1 LEKAVGNFMKGCHK
15 AGYQNQKTSI
25 DSDMNRR
32 SFLKMTTVGAA
43 VGAFARPAS
52 VVAATAPKPNRNLRK
67 AIMYSTIG
75 VKGSV
80 LEKFRAMKEAGF
92 EGVEP
97 MGAMNR
103 DEVLAAFKETGL
115 KAASVCDHIHWVKPL
130 SSPDEATRQL
140 GLDGLLQSLRDA
152 HAYGAGSVL
161 LVPGIAR
168 DGVSYEQCWERSIV
182 EIKKAI
188 PVAKELGVK
197 ISIENVGNNFITTP
211 EQATDYLNAIN
222 SEWVGWHFDIG
233 NVGQKYGPAER
244 WIQVLGKRINRIH
257 VKDFSTKPAASVPRD
272 GARGERPKLL
282 DGETNWPAV
291 VKALET
297 AGYQG
302 WAISEQPNSQSA
314 DIQTARDLSER
325 MDRIFAS

>member
-1 LEKAVGNFMKGCHK
+1 
-15 AGYQNQKTSI
+15 
-25 DSDMNRR
+25 MNRR
-32 SFLKMTTVGAA
+32 SFLKITIGGAA
-43 VGAFARPAS
+43 AAAFAPDAS
-52 VVAATAPKPNRNLRK
+52 PVSKRNLRK

-80 LEKFRAMKEAGF
+80 LEKFRVMKEAGF

-103 DEVLAAFKETGL
+103 DEVLAGFKETGL
-115 KAASVCDHIHWVKPL
+115 QAASVCDHIHWAKPL
-130 SSPDEATRQL
+130 SAPDEATRKL

-152 HAYGAGSVL
+152 HVYGAGSVL

-188 PVAKELGVK
+188 PLAKDLGVK

-211 EQATDYLNAIN
+211 EQAMDYLDAIN
-222 SEWVGWHFDIG
+222 SEAVGWHFDIG
-233 NVGQKYGPAER
+233 NVGRNYGPAER
-244 WIQVLGKRINRIH
+244 WIELLGKRIVRIH
-257 VKDFSTKPAASVPRD
+257 VKDFSTKPTAS

-291 VKALET
+291 MNALDR

-302 WAISEQPNSQSA
+302 WAISEQPASQAA
-314 DIQTARDLSER
+314 DVETARDLAER
-325 MDRIFAS
+325 MDKIFAS

>member
-1 LEKAVGNFMKGCHK
+1 
-15 AGYQNQKTSI
+15 
-25 DSDMNRR
+25 MNRR
-32 SFLKMTTVGAA
+32 SFLKLAIGGAA
-43 VGAFARPAS
+43 AAAFAPDAS
-52 VVAATAPKPNRNLRK
+52 PVSKRNLHK
-67 AIMYSTIG
+67 AIMYATIG

-80 LEKFRAMKEAGF
+80 LEKFRVMKEAGF

-115 KAASVCDHIHWVKPL
+115 QAASVCDHIHWVKPL
-130 SSPDEATRQL
+130 SAPDEATRKL

-168 DGVSYEQCWERSIV
+168 EGITYDQCWERSIV

-188 PVAKELGVK
+188 PVAKDLGVK

-211 EQATDYLNAIN
+211 EQAMAYLDALN

-233 NVGQKYGPAER
+233 NVGRNYGPAER
-244 WIQVLGKRINRIH
+244 WIQVLGKRIVRIH
-257 VKDFSTKPAASVPRD
+257 VKDFSAKPAAG
-272 GARGERPKLL
+272 GARAGARPKLL
-282 DGETNWPAV
+282 DGDTNWPAV
-291 VKALET
+291 MAALDR

-302 WAISEQPNSQSA
+302 WAISEQPTNQAA
-314 DIQTARDLSER
+314 DVETARDLAQR
-325 MDRIFAS
+325 MDRIF

>member
-1 LEKAVGNFMKGCHK
+1 
-15 AGYQNQKTSI
+15 
-25 DSDMNRR
+25 MNRR
-32 SFLKMTTVGAA
+32 SFLKIAA
-43 VGAFARPAS
+43 AS
-52 VVAATAPKPNRNLRK
+52 TAATAFLPSASAASKRNLRK

-80 LEKFRAMKEAGF
+80 LEKYRVMKEAGF

-97 MGAMNR
+97 MGGMNR

-130 SSPDEATRQL
+130 SAPDEGTRKL
-140 GLDGLLQSLRDA
+140 GLDGLLLSLQDA
-152 HAYGAGSVL
+152 RAYGAGSVL

-168 DGVSYEQCWERSIV
+168 DGVSYDQCWERSIV

-211 EQATDYLNAIN
+211 EQAMAYLDAIN

-233 NVGQKYGPAER
+233 NVGRNYGPAER
-244 WIQVLGKRINRIH
+244 WIQVLGKRIVRIH
-257 VKDFSTKPAASVPRD
+257 VKDFSATPPAS
-272 GARGERPKLL
+272 GARGDRPKLL
-282 DGETNWPAV
+282 DGGTNWPGVMA
-291 VKALET
+291 ALDR

-302 WAISEQPNSQSA
+302 WGISEQPGNQAA
-314 DIQTARDLSER
+314 DVETARDLAQR
-325 MDRIFAS
+325 MDKIFAL

>member
-1 LEKAVGNFMKGCHK
+1 
-15 AGYQNQKTSI
+15 
-25 DSDMNRR
+25 MNRR
-32 SFLKMTTVGAA
+32 SFLKMAVGGAA
-43 VGAFARPAS
+43 APAAL
-52 VVAATAPKPNRNLRK
+52 AASASKSKRNLRK

-80 LEKFRAMKEAGF
+80 LDKFRVMKEAGF

-115 KAASVCDHIHWVKPL
+115 QAASVCDHIHWVKPL
-130 SSPDEATRQL
+130 SAPDEATRKL

-152 HAYGAGSVL
+152 HDYGAGSVL

-168 DGVSYEQCWERSIV
+168 EGVSYEECWQRSIV
-182 EIKKAI
+182 EIKNAI
-188 PVAKELGVK
+188 PLAKDLGVK

-211 EQATDYLNAIN
+211 EQAMAYLDAIN

-233 NVGQKYGPAER
+233 NVGRNYGPAER
-244 WIQVLGKRINRIH
+244 WIQVLGKRIVRIH
-257 VKDFSTKPAASVPRD
+257 VKDFSAKPAKP
-272 GARGERPKLL
+272 GEKGGERPKLL
-282 DGETNWPAV
+282 DGDTNWPAV
-291 VKALET
+291 MSALDR

-302 WAISEQPNSQSA
+302 WG
-314 DIQTARDLSER
+314 
-325 MDRIFAS
+325 

>member
-1 LEKAVGNFMKGCHK
+1 
-15 AGYQNQKTSI
+15 
-25 DSDMNRR
+25 MNRR
-32 SFLKMTTVGAA
+32 SFLKITAAGAA
-43 VGAFARPAS
+43 AAAVLPSAS
-52 VVAATAPKPNRNLRK
+52 AALKRNLRK

-80 LEKFRAMKEAGF
+80 LEKYRVMKEAGF

-97 MGAMNR
+97 MGGMDR

-130 SSPDEATRQL
+130 SAPDEGTRKL
-140 GLDGLLQSLRDA
+140 GLDGLLLSLQDA

-168 DGVSYEQCWERSIV
+168 DGVSYDQCWERSIV

-211 EQATDYLNAIN
+211 EQAMAYLDAIN

-233 NVGQKYGPAER
+233 NVGRNYGPAER
-244 WIQVLGKRINRIH
+244 WIQVLGKRIVRIH
-257 VKDFSTKPAASVPRD
+257 VKDFSATPPAS
-272 GARGERPKLL
+272 GARGDRPKLL
-282 DGETNWPAV
+282 DGGTNWPAV
-291 VKALET
+291 MTALDR
-297 AGYQG
+297 AGYSG
-302 WAISEQPNSQSA
+302 WGISEQPGNQAA
-314 DIQTARDLSER
+314 DIETARDLAQR
-325 MDRIFAS
+325 MDKIFAL